1 MKFPEANIIF
11 RKIIKLI
18 KIIIF
23 NIIIIT
29 SSVLELL
36 NNDSSKKQDRKN
48 SSHEPRNTFLSLDTN
63 GLETLKSLVEVK
75 TDLLKSHKKLG
86 LKNTDLI
93 DNSDTEKE
101 MNADFFEEPV
111 FRKMTFYQNISRL
124 DTSIL

>member
-1 MKFPEANIIF
+1 M
-11 RKIIKLI
+11 
-18 KIIIF
+18 
-23 NIIIIT
+23 
-29 SSVLELL
+29 ELL